1 MPELKE
7 IYIRIL
13 DYLDENL
20 QDDPVFDWI
29 MRETVARGVPEIQIT
44 SEQGRFLRLMVM
56 LTGARRVLEIG
67 TLAGYSTVWMAQAL
81 PPEGKIITLEASE
94 KHAALARDSF
104 VQAGVADKVDVL
116 VGPALDSL
124 SGLTLDEPLD
134 LTFIDADKPNN
145 INYFRWAAAHS
156 RPGALIMIDNVFLNG
171 KVIEPN
177 ANEYMRSVDEFNK
190 FIYSQHNYQT
200 TVLPFFKKDEDNLDA
215 VMVVRLP

>member
-1 MPELKE
+1 MPELKD

-13 DYLDENL
+13 NYMEENL

-29 MRETVARGVPEIQIT
+29 MRETVTRGVPEIQIT
-44 SEQGRFLRLMVM
+44 SEQGRFLRLMVT
-56 LTGARRVLEIG
+56 LTRARRILEIG

-81 PPEGKIITLEASE
+81 PADGKIITLEANE

-104 VQAGVADKVDVL
+104 VQAGVADKVEVL
-116 VGPALDSL
+116 VGPAMDTL
-124 SGLTLDEPLD
+124 SRLELDESLD

-156 RPGALIMIDNVFLNG
+156 KPGALIIIDNVFLNG
-171 KVIEPN
+171 RAIEPD
-177 ANEYMRSVDEFNK
+177 AGEYMRSVDAFNK

-200 TVLPFFKKDEDNLDA
+200 TVLPFFKKEEDNLDA